1 MTRKIGRTTTA
12 DGTELELRE
21 RDDGNFTIVDRDT
34 GEIVEEPSRQ
44 RGRQGAREDLQQT
57 AQFMDQGR
65 RSQQPDR
72 QQGSWGSEMSF
83 GADRGR
89 SDDGL
94 FGGGLGGGFGFGGG
108 GSTARR
114 ERDQNSGRFTSTRR
128 EPADFEMERD
138 AGGKFSGRASDD
150 DRDSGG
156 LFGGLG
162 STDEQF
168 GGDFANAVDEA
179 TYGDSSSTTR
189 AEGGFLSSPPELTEG
204 DDPFLVGNPGEFNS
218 PYKSKDKDKYD

>member
-12 DGTELELRE
+12 DGTKLELRE

-57 AQFMDQGR
+57 AEFMDQGR

-72 QQGSWGSEMSF
+72 QQGGWGSEMSF
-83 GADRGR
+83 GADRSG

-94 FGGGLGGGFGFGGG
+94 FGDMSSFGGFGGGDSERTERRESSDSDDSGGGLFGGGLAGGFGFGGG

-114 ERDQNSGRFTSTRR
+114 ERDQNSGRFAPTRR
-128 EPADFEMERD
+128 EPADFGMERGAD
-138 AGGKFSGRASDD
+138 GQFTGRASDE

-156 LFGGLG
+156 LFGGL
-162 STDEQF
+162 F
-168 GGDFANAVDEA
+168 
-179 TYGDSSSTTR
+179 R
-189 AEGGFLSSPPELTEG
+189 
-204 DDPFLVGNPGEFNS
+204 
-218 PYKSKDKDKYD
+218 

>member
-57 AQFMDQGR
+57 AEFMDQGR

-72 QQGSWGSEMSF
+72 QQGGWGSEMSF
-83 GADRGR
+83 GADRSG
-89 SDDGL
+89 SDDGLFGDMSDFGGFGGGDSERTERRESPDSDDRGGGL

-138 AGGKFSGRASDD
+138 ADGKFTGRASDE

-156 LFGGLG
+156 LFGGL
-162 STDEQF
+162 F
-168 GGDFANAVDEA
+168 
-179 TYGDSSSTTR
+179 R
-189 AEGGFLSSPPELTEG
+189 
-204 DDPFLVGNPGEFNS
+204 
-218 PYKSKDKDKYD
+218 